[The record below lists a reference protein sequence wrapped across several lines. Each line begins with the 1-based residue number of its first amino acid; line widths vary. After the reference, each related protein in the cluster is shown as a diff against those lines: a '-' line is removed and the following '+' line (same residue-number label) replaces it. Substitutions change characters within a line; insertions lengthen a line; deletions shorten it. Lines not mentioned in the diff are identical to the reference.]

1 VARLVKRIILVTL
14 LCLLPVW
21 VALAQGPVFHQTD
34 LWALP
39 YEDLSDLLRRYPG
52 MYPLDYGTLGAPM
65 AFRPWNLH
73 PWELRVE
80 RDGILQNRRFDGL
93 YEPNLQPAGEL
104 ETIRYDF
111 LSGGAAGLFSL
122 TTRTLKADTPYSEFQ
137 IREGYYGY
145 GTVDFAH
152 GQRLHRSLTLEMT
165 GRLGWYDGMRTPS
178 ASRATRV
185 RGRVGMDLGRRWRAQ
200 ATYSGSNVKTQFLP
214 NPHHDYVPSRVEG
227 ILEVFEKDS
236 LRTVWSPSLT
246 IYSRED
252 RETWGS
258 PWRARELNSG
268 LMAEVHAQ
276 LARQHFTFRHFD
288 SWTDINFP
296 GMTRRSELAMGLT
309 ACDSLALSV
318 FALDLRAGI
327 RRESGW
333 SASRERDQR
342 WLADFSARAETQ
354 SWWNVRV
361 RAGGSY
367 SESAVPIGWWRGEY
381 RLADRPLVIA
391 PEMTNLMLDY
401 AGAHQGGPP
410 VDRYLGSEVGV
421 RWSRGPALCD
431 VAMMTIAR
439 PGDFSSRFVLAD
451 TAVRLIHER
460 DPNQKTQVGLAG
472 GAVVPLWYGLRIES
486 WWFRQAN
493 NSDVGE
499 SSDARGWSRLYFERA
514 FFKSPLT
521 IRSHLSYEYLGKRW
535 AFSDRFPAGV
545 FIGPSHLFGF
555 RVSAT
560 VRGVTLIWGTENVL
574 KESYSFMPGYRMI
587 AKEEYLSF
595 IWRLWL

>member
-1 VARLVKRIILVTL
+1 MKRTILVLL
-14 LCLLPVW
+14 LCFLLNG
-21 VALAQGPVFHQTD
+21 VASAQGLLFHQSD
-34 LWALP
+34 LWTLP
-39 YEDLSDLLRRYPG
+39 YEDLSDILRRYPG
-52 MYPLDYGTLGAPM
+52 MYPLDYGTLGAPL

-80 RDGILQNRRFDGL
+80 RDGIPQNRRFDGL

-104 ETIRYDF
+104 ETIGYDF

-185 RGRVGMDLGRRWRAQ
+185 RGRVGMDLSRRWRAQ
-200 ATYSGSNVKTQFLP
+200 ATYSGSNVKTQFLL
-214 NPHHDYVPSRVEG
+214 NPRHDYMPSRVEG
-227 ILEVFEKDS
+227 ILEIHEKDS

-258 PWRARELNSG
+258 PWHARELSSG
-268 LMAEVHAQ
+268 LMAEVHAEA
-276 LARQHFTFRHFD
+276 ARQHFTFRQFD

-296 GMTRRSELAMGLT
+296 GMSRRSELTTGLT
-309 ACDSLALSV
+309 ARDSLALSV
-318 FALDLRAGI
+318 CALDLSAEI

-333 SASRERDQR
+333 SASCERDQR
-342 WLADFSARAETQ
+342 WLADFSARAVTQ
-354 SWWNVRV
+354 SWQNLRL

-367 SESAVPIGWWRGEY
+367 SESAVPIGWWNGEY
-381 RLADRPLVIA
+381 RLTDRPLVIA
-391 PEMTNLMLDY
+391 PEMTNLTLNY
-401 AGAHQGGPP
+401 AGGHQGVAP
-410 VDRYLGSEVGV
+410 VDRYLSSEVGV
-421 RWSRGPALCD
+421 RWSRGRALCD
-431 VAMMTIAR
+431 VAMMTMAR
-439 PGDFSSRFVLAD
+439 PGDFSSRFVASD
-451 TAVRLIHER
+451 TTVSLIYER
-460 DPNQKTQVGLAG
+460 DPDRKTQVGFAG

-493 NSDVGE
+493 
-499 SSDARGWSRLYFERA
+499 SSDIGQASDTRGWSRLYFERA

-521 IRSHLSYEYLGKRW
+521 VRSHISHEYLGKRW

-545 FIGPSHLFGF
+545 FIGPSHVFGF
-555 RVSAT
+555 RLSAT
-560 VRGVTLIWGTENVL
+560 VRGVTLVWGTENVL
-574 KESYSFMPGYRMI
+574 NEHYSLMPGYRMI
-587 AKEEYLSF
+587 AKEEYLAF